1 MTGKRLLPIVL
12 CGLLMLVVG
21 CSSAPAPVPTATTAV
36 MPTAMTT
43 PRADIDPTA
52 TAQTEPAMTPTSY
65 PTTGGSMEPTGIEF
79 QVWQDFMPGTRA
91 GGPPLH
97 ATVVFYIEGVDT
109 ASGSGSITLTRAAG
123 EEIATA
129 QLELLRSVDDLGL
142 KQPGPQRVTFTMT
155 STPTSVELKE
165 GELIKGTVKVRLG
178 GTDLTIELPETAL
191 VFTH

>member
-1 MTGKRLLPIVL
+1 MVGNRLLPFVL
-12 CGLLMLVVG
+12 CALLTLVVG
-21 CSSAPAPVPTATTAV
+21 CSNAPAPVPTATTAPQGSV
-36 MPTAMTT
+36 
-43 PRADIDPTA
+43 DPTA
-52 TAQTEPAMTPTSY
+52 TGQTQPAMTPTSY

-79 QVWQDFMPGTRA
+79 QVWQDFMPGTRQ

-109 ASGSGSITLTRAAG
+109 GSGSGSITLRRASG

-129 QLELLRSVDDLGL
+129 QLELVRWVDDLGL

-155 STPTSVELKE
+155 ATPVSVELKE
-165 GELIKGTVKVRLG
+165 GELIKGTAKVRLG
-178 GTDLTIELPETAL
+178 GTDLTIELPETEL